1 MAASDALRDISRAA
15 RPLIEQALDIAD
27 QIAALRNVATE
38 KGLDWSQLKALLKAQ
53 IQDERDETGEGKRV
67 KRVVEKAEFAS
78 AYADMLGLANMN
90 ENNFSQEQ
98 FDAETGEVINPY
110 AAAQGGEKIRPETA
124 VKNAPKALESDE
136 PSPEAGPQAEASLA
150 GTGTGMLADREGRP
164 EGEGTSVALPTP
176 FDPPAFLAREAK
188 PLRPNCLRPD
198 NCAGQGATHC
208 YQCRRAMADEA
219 AA

>member
-1 MAASDALRDISRAA
+1 MATSDALRDISRAA

-98 FDAETGEVINPY
+98 FDAETGEITNEP
-110 AAAQGGEKIRPETA
+110 AAATETA
-124 VKNAPKALESDE
+124 GDYLRE
-136 PSPEAGPQAEASLA
+136 PAAVVSGQII
-150 GTGTGMLADREGRP
+150 REGDAPQGTDHANGDAPRP
-164 EGEGTSVALPTP
+164 DTDFQPL
-176 FDPPAFLAREAK
+176 AFLTREAK
-188 PLRPNCLRPD
+188 PFRPNCLNPGD
-198 NCAGQGATHC
+198 NCGGQGSKHC
-208 YQCRRAMADEA
+208 YSCTKAMTEGELA
-219 AA
+219 

>member
-1 MAASDALRDISRAA
+1 MATSDALRDISRAA

-78 AYADMLGLANMN
+78 AYADMLGLAIMN

-98 FDAETGEVINPY
+98 FDAETGEITNEP
-110 AAAQGGEKIRPETA
+110 AAATETA
-124 VKNAPKALESDE
+124 GDYLRE
-136 PSPEAGPQAEASLA
+136 PATVVSGQII
-150 GTGTGMLADREGRP
+150 REGDAPRGTDHANGDAPRP
-164 EGEGTSVALPTP
+164 DTDFQPL
-176 FDPPAFLAREAK
+176 AFLAREDK
-188 PLRPNCLRPD
+188 PFRPNCQRPD
-198 NCAGQGATHC
+198 NCAGQGNQHC
-208 YQCRRAMADEA
+208 YSCRKAMAEA
-219 AA
+219 DAVPA